1 MERKI
6 IVTDAELALIY
17 HALGVYADH
26 FRKFREGQ
34 AGLFKADIEKAEKM
48 QSDIVGMI
56 KEYKGVKE

>member
-1 MERKI
+1 MERTI
-6 IVTDAELALIY
+6 IVTDAELTLIY

-26 FRKFREGQ
+26 FRKGQ

-56 KEYKGVKE
+56 KEYKGVRE